1 MRVVMS
7 WSGGKDSAQAL
18 RALLSDP
25 GVEVAALLTTI
36 TEGYERVSMH
46 AIRVELLRAQAAATG
61 LPLVEVRIPP
71 ECVND
76 TYRARMEAAIA
87 SEPIAGIDH
96 HAFGDLFLEDV
107 RSYREETLATV
118 GKEAVFP
125 LWGIDTEELA
135 YRFVADGF
143 RAVVTCVD
151 PNKLDPSFVGRE
163 YDAGFLD
170 DLPPSVDPC
179 GENGEFHTFV
189 FDGPIFDSPVAFTH
203 GETVERDGFYFHDV
217 VPVQSSPD
225 RSMASSSS
233 STH

>member
-1 MRVVMS
+1 MS

-18 RALLSDP
+18 RALRASSD
-25 GVEVAALLTTI
+25 VEVAALLTTI

-46 AIRVELLRAQAAATG
+46 AIRADLLRAQAAATG

-71 ECVND
+71 ECVNE
-76 TYRARMEAAIA
+76 TYRTRMAAAIS
-87 SEPIAGIDH
+87 SEPIAGVEH

-107 RSYREETLATV
+107 RAYREETLGSV

-125 LWGIDTEELA
+125 LWGQNTEELA
-135 YRFVADGF
+135 YRFIADGF

-151 PNKLDPSFVGRE
+151 PAKLDPSFVGRE

-170 DLPPSVDPC
+170 DLPNTVDPC

-189 FDGPIFDSPVAFTH
+189 HEGPIFDSPIAFTH
-203 GETVERDGFYFHDV
+203 GDTVERDGFFFHDV
-217 VPVQSSPD
+217 IPAPTTVS
-225 RSMASSSS
+225 A
-233 STH
+233 

>member
-18 RALLSDP
+18 RTLQRDP
-25 GVEVAALLTTI
+25 DVEVTALLTTI
-36 TEGYERVSMH
+36 TEDYERVSMH
-46 AIRVELLRAQAAATG
+46 AIRADLLRTQAAATG

-71 ECVND
+71 ECVNQ
-76 TYRARMEAAIA
+76 TYRTRMEAAIS
-87 SEPIAGIDH
+87 SEPIAGVEH

-107 RSYREETLATV
+107 RAYREETLATV
-118 GKEAVFP
+118 GKKAVFP
-125 LWGIDTEELA
+125 LWGMSTKNLA
-135 YRFVADGF
+135 YRFIADGF

-163 YDAGFLD
+163 YDAAFLV
-170 DLPPSVDPC
+170 DLPDSVDPC

-189 FDGPIFDSPVAFTH
+189 HEGPIFDSPIAFTH
-203 GETVERDGFYFHDV
+203 GETIERDGFYFHDV
-217 VPVQSSPD
+217 VPAQPLLR

-233 STH
+233 STN

>member
-18 RALLSDP
+18 LALKRDP
-25 GVEVAALLTTI
+25 DVEVAALLTTI

-46 AIRVELLRAQAAATG
+46 AIRVELLRAQAAAAG

-76 TYRARMEAAIA
+76 TYRARMEAAI
-87 SEPIAGIDH
+87 SSKPIAEIVH

-118 GKEAVFP
+118 DKEAIFP
-125 LWGIDTEELA
+125 IWGIDTAELA
-135 YRFVADGF
+135 YRFIADGF
-143 RAVVTCVD
+143 RAIVTCVD
-151 PNKLDPSFVGRE
+151 PRKLDPSFVGRE

-170 DLPPSVDPC
+170 DLPPHVDPC

-189 FDGPIFDSPVAFTH
+189 YEGPIFDSPIAFTR

-217 VPVQSSPD
+217 VPVAI
-225 RSMASSSS
+225 RVRV
-233 STH
+233 

>member
-18 RALLSDP
+18 RALQNDHD
-25 GVEVAALLTTI
+25 VEIAALLTTI

-46 AIRVELLRAQAAATG
+46 ALRVDLLRAQAAATG

-71 ECVND
+71 DCVNQ
-76 TYRARMEAAIA
+76 TYRTRMASAIS
-87 SEPIAGIDH
+87 SEPIAGVEH

-107 RSYREETLATV
+107 RAYREETLAAV

-125 LWGIDTEELA
+125 LWGQSTEDLA
-135 YRFVADGF
+135 YRFIADGF
-143 RAVVTCVD
+143 RAIVTCVD
-151 PNKLDPSFVGRE
+151 PTKLDPSFVGRE

-170 DLPPSVDPC
+170 DLPPTVDPC

-189 FDGPIFDSPVAFTH
+189 YDGPIFDSPIGFAH
-203 GETVERDGFYFHDV
+203 GETVERDGFFFHDV
-217 VPVQSSPD
+217 TAPT
-225 RSMASSSS
+225 
-233 STH
+233 STPTTVGA